1 MECQLMTTPL
11 HLKLNHKMA
20 IEKSRYFLAF
30 YVANSGAGHVTGCAS
45 LETFGTNTFL
55 SRTKA
60 EDQVRKFVPD
70 AWGIV
75 FTGFQRLTK
84 EEYEQWRSK

>member
-1 MECQLMTTPL
+1 
-11 HLKLNHKMA
+11 MA

-55 SRTKA
+55 SRINA
-60 EDQVRKFVPD
+60 EEQVKKFIPD
-70 AWGIV
+70 ASGIV
-75 FTGFQRLTK
+75 FTGFKRLTK
-84 EEYEQWRSK
+84 EEYEQWISKE

>member
-1 MECQLMTTPL
+1 
-11 HLKLNHKMA
+11 MA

-30 YVANSGAGHVTGCAS
+30 YVANSGTGHVTGCAS
-45 LETFGTNTFL
+45 IETFGIKTFL
-55 SRTKA
+55 SRIQA
-60 EDQVRKFVPD
+60 EEHVKKFVPD

-84 EEYEQWRSK
+84 EEYEQWISKE